1 MALFTRSHVN
11 VASEKQRA
19 NKVTI
24 KEQKRDMRFFRFQNS
39 VIEEKAKLIYY
50 HSIIYHD
57 SHWYA
62 CRVKEAIHIRLHPK
76 NAIKYNGIE
85 IPEAWKAC
93 IKEITA

>member
-1 MALFTRSHVN
+1 MTV
-11 VASEKQRA
+11 
-19 NKVTI
+19 
-24 KEQKRDMRFFRFQNS
+24 KEQERDMRVFRFQNS

-62 CRVKEAIHIRLHPK
+62 CRVKEAIHTRLHPK